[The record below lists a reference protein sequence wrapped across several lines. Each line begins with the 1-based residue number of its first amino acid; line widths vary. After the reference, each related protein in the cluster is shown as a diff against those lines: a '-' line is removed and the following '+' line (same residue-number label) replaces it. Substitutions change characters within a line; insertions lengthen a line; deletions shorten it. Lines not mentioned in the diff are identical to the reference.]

1 MANVVEI
8 IIKGVDEV
16 SKTVVVSTASLQK
29 MGKNMM
35 KVGGAMTVGMTV
47 PIVAGFNSM
56 ISAAMESES
65 ELAELNAVLESTKGV
80 SGMTA
85 EALMAQADALQQV
98 TKFGDEAII
107 GGQSMLLT
115 FTNIGKEVFPAATVA
130 MLNMAEKF
138 GSIDQASI
146 QLGKALNDP
155 ILGVTALRRVGIQ
168 LSEAQEE
175 QIKKFVEVGDVASAQ
190 KIILGELETQ
200 FGGLAEAAGQT
211 TAGQMEIMKNQ
222 LGELSEEL
230 GRELIPLLVELLPHL
245 IDLIRSFREM
255 SPEAKQTVLAVMGVV
270 AALGPLLTT
279 VGGAITLFSSLSGT
293 VLPAVG
299 AALGAISLPV
309 LALIGAVG
317 LLIFTIIKF
326 GDDALNTCV
335 MISAIMRQL
344 LVNAVEWVVGR
355 WTSGFNSIV
364 GAIRSVIDWV
374 GSLGSRLM
382 GLRLPSWLTPGSP
395 TPLELGLRG
404 IGDAMAEISRKELP
418 KFSAGIDLNPQAGSF
433 AYAGAGAG
441 AGGSPVIVQLQY
453 SPTVSLLDR
462 SEAEMKLIP
471 YIEAALRKVRYG

>member
-16 SKTVVVSTASLQK
+16 SKTVAGSTASLQK

-56 ISAAMESES
+56 INAAMESES

-115 FTNIGKEVFPAATVA
+115 FTNIGKEVFPDATVA

-138 GSIDQASI
+138 GSVEQASM

-155 ILGVTALRRVGIQ
+155 VLGVSALRRVGIQ
-168 LSEAQEE
+168 LSETQEQ
-175 QIKKFVEVGDVASAQ
+175 QIKDFVEVGNVAAAQ

-230 GRELIPLLVELLPHL
+230 GRELIPLLIELLPHL
-245 IDLIRSFREM
+245 IELIRSFREA
-255 SPEAKQTVLAVMGVV
+255 SPEAKRTVLAVMGVV

-326 GDDALNTCV
+326 GDDAWNTV
-335 MISAIMRQL
+335 NMVREIILAMVQKAIWAL
-344 LVNAVEWVVGR
+344 
-355 WTSGFNSIV
+355 
-364 GAIRSVIDWV
+364 
-374 GSLGSRLM
+374 GSLGGAFEGIANGIQKVFYWVVDLQNKLL
-382 GLRLPSWLTPGSP
+382 GLKIPSWLTPGSP
-395 TPLELGLRG
+395 TPFELGLRG

-418 KFSAGIDLNPQAGSF
+418 KFSAGLDLNPQAGSF